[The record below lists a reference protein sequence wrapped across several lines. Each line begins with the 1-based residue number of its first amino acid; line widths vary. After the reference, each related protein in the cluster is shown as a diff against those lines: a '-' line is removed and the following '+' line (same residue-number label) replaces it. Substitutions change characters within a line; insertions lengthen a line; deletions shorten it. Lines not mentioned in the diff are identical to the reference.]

1 MEKEKKEI
9 WMEKLIRFINEYG
22 HTNNCWPFQTCRI
35 EPATEWN
42 SSYLVLSRD
51 DNWEWDWKDWH
62 LEVPRLI
69 SKEYLFIKWLVEN
82 DKINWRKCLDLWYEI
97 SVIDE
102 EWEDVDIM
110 RTFDSYEQLLMYLSI
125 QDNPI
130 EFLVSILK

>member
-1 MEKEKKEI
+1 MKEKKEI
-9 WMEKLIRFINEYG
+9 WKLIELFKEYVDKYS
-22 HTNNCWPFQTCRI
+22 ND
-35 EPATEWN
+35 AKVLDEWEYAVIDDGQ
-42 SSYLVLSRD
+42 SFLYWTREYSYLT
-51 DNWEWDWKDWH
+51 
-62 LEVPRLI
+62 LI
-69 SKEYLFIKWLVEN
+69 SKKFGFIKWLVEN